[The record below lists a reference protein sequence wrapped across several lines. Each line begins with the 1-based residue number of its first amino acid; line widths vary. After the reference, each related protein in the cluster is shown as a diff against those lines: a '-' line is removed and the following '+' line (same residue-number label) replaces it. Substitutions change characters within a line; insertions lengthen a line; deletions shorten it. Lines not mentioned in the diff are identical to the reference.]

1 MEIDDICLLLQHLA
15 ALLITQQVIGQI
27 KEAMVPFIFMRR
39 RKRQVDELLKKT
51 STVEKVEYY
60 NNEVDDGLQKQV
72 NLETTM
78 DEYEVGK
85 IDLRILLKSLVH
97 W

>member
-1 MEIDDICLLLQHLA
+1 MFLSLQHLA

-39 RKRQVDELLKKT
+39 RKKQVDETLKKT
-51 STVEKVEYY
+51 STVEKVEYF
-60 NNEVDDGLQKQV
+60 NKEVDSELQKQ
-72 NLETTM
+72 
-78 DEYEVGK
+78 G
-85 IDLRILLKSLVH
+85 

>member
-1 MEIDDICLLLQHLA
+1 MLQHLA

-78 DEYEVGK
+78 DDYEVGK
-85 IDLRILLKSLVH
+85 TDLRIYLKSLVN
-97 W
+97 WSPV

>member
-1 MEIDDICLLLQHLA
+1 MFLSLQHLA

-39 RKRQVDELLKKT
+39 RKKQVDETLKKT
-51 STVEKVEYY
+51 STVEKVEYF
-60 NNEVDDGLQKQV
+60 NKEVDSELQKQV

-78 DEYEVGK
+78 DEYEVC
-85 IDLRILLKSLVH
+85 V
-97 W
+97 

>member
-1 MEIDDICLLLQHLA
+1 MFLSLQHLA

-39 RKRQVDELLKKT
+39 RKKQVDEMLKKT
-51 STVEKVEYY
+51 STVEKVEYF
-60 NNEVDDGLQKQV
+60 NKEVDSELQKQV

-78 DEYEVGK
+78 DEYEVC
-85 IDLRILLKSLVH
+85 V
-97 W
+97 